1 MVKYGYDLGDDSN
14 FGKALVDIGESLRQ
28 MAGVKYALEDNI
40 KQNFLDPLAQLKDND
55 LKDVMHLRKKME
67 NRRLDYDCKKRK
79 QKPGSSIMDDEVR
92 VASEKFDESKSSAE
106 EAMINFLNNEDE
118 HITYLIGFAEGFLEY
133 HRQCQEI
140 LRGIVNELKGRKK
153 LLSANSSIR
162 NERSAITASF
172 KKNVDT
178 SSSSRFYDNG
188 AETSSSISENFY
200 NDNQDNIEPAKK
212 LPYPSIN
219 TTSIGFKMPN
229 NFQSTITNSPN
240 HSHVPPPPTYQRASK

>member
-1 MVKYGYDLGDDSN
+1 MVKYGYDLGEESN

-55 LKDVMHLRKKME
+55 LKDVMQLRKKME

-79 QKPGSSIMDDEVR
+79 QKPGSSILDDEVR
-92 VASEKFDESKSSAE
+92 VAAEKFDESRSNAE
-106 EAMINFLNNEDE
+106 EAMVNFISNEDE

-140 LRGIVNELKGRKK
+140 LRGIVNDLKGRKK

-162 NERSAITASF
+162 NDRSTITTYN
-172 KKNVDT
+172 KKKSVDT

-200 NDNQDNIEPAKK
+200 NDNQDNIEPVKK

-229 NFQSTITNSPN
+229 NFQSTITNSSN
-240 HSHVPPPPTYQRASK
+240 HIPPPPTYQRASN